1 VRSGGFVGFF
11 LCLKII
17 IMAKIILMDGVIN
30 VAESYKEIRELILQ
44 QNYWLELTNESP
56 ELKTMERATGVKQDY
71 RVLIQV
77 KNIQCVKP

>member
-17 IMAKIILMDGVIN
+17 IMAKIILIDGVIN
-30 VAESYKEIRELILQ
+30 VKETYRQIRGLILLEKI
-44 QNYWLELTNESP
+44 WLELTNESP
-56 ELKTMERATGVKQDY
+56 ELKTMERGTGIKQDY

>member
-1 VRSGGFVGFF
+1 VRSGEFVGFF

-30 VAESYKEIRELILQ
+30 VKESYRQIRELILL
-44 QNYWLELTNESP
+44 QNFWLELTAENP

-77 KNIQCVKP
+77 QNIQCVKP